1 MDQKV
6 FCSVCGAENEPSSK
20 FCVSCGTKLGAA
32 PAPAAEPEVVKA
44 EPIVE
49 ESVVEPV
56 VEESVVTQPETP
68 VVEADTTNTYTQPV
82 TTAQVQPQQQYY
94 SAEVL
99 PEDNG
104 NHGVAIAALV
114 CGIVSIVCCP
124 IGCCGCFGGFNIL
137 VAIAAIVLGII
148 AIVKKFGNKG
158 MAIAGIVC
166 GGVAI
171 IGTIGCIIFYGIAQD
186 SSNGIG
192 NDFQDV
198 MEEIYD
204 DMGMDYNF

>member
-20 FCVSCGTKLGAA
+20 FCVSCGTKLGVA
-32 PAPAAEPEVVKA
+32 PAPAAEPEVVEA

-49 ESVVEPV
+49 EP
-56 VEESVVTQPETP
+56 VVTQPETP

-94 SAEVL
+94 SAEPL
-99 PEDNG
+99 TKDNG
-104 NHGVAIAALV
+104 NQGVAIAALV

-192 NDFQDV
+192 NDFQGV

>member
-1 MDQKV
+1 MEQKV

-32 PAPAAEPEVVKA
+32 PAPAAEPEVVEA

-49 ESVVEPV
+49 EP
-56 VEESVVTQPETP
+56 VVTQPETP
-68 VVEADTTNTYTQPV
+68 VVEAATTNTYTQSV
-82 TTAQVQPQQQYY
+82 TTANVQPQQQQYY
-94 SAEVL
+94 SAETL
-99 PEDNG
+99 TEDNG
-104 NHGVAIAALV
+104 NQGVAIAALV

-148 AIVKKFGNKG
+148 AIVKKFANKG

-166 GGVAI
+166 GGLAI
-171 IGTIGCIIFYGIAQD
+171 IGTIGCIIFSGIILEA
-186 SSNGIG
+186 SGGVGS
-192 NDFQDV
+192 DFQDV